1 MWFTFRNSNLDK
13 DMGKRDNLKN
23 KRYIYDYVV
32 PLTSKHVDAQWHFQL
47 WFDGLL
53 QLHQQGLSA
62 IPTRSEFALLLP
74 IGQVL
79 TTWMFFETLCW
90 WWEVEN
96 INASY
101 WWAKIRPINCPGL
114 VKTSLWL
121 LNLEGRRARWRPM
134 KLTSSDS
141 LFEQLRLEWTAQS
154 NFRLVN
160 RSISFTCRS
169 TTF

>member
-1 MWFTFRNSNLDK
+1 MIMWFRWPQNT
-13 DMGKRDNLKN
+13 
-23 KRYIYDYVV
+23 
-32 PLTSKHVDAQWHFQL
+32 LTPWHFQL

-62 IPTRSEFALLLP
+62 IPTRSASVLLIP
-74 IGQVL
+74 IRQVL
-79 TTWMFFETLCW
+79 TTGMFFLTLCW

-101 WWAKIRPINCPGL
+101 WWAKIRPINCSGL
-114 VKTSLWL
+114 VEATLWL
-121 LNLEGRRARWRPM
+121 LNLEGRRARWHPM
-134 KLTSSDS
+134 KLISSDS

-154 NFRLVN
+154 DFRVVN
-160 RSISFTCRS
+160 RSMSFTCRS

>member
-1 MWFTFRNSNLDK
+1 MIMWFRWPQNTLTLNDIFNCDS
-13 DMGKRDNLKN
+13 MGFCN
-23 KRYIYDYVV
+23 
-32 PLTSKHVDAQWHFQL
+32 
-47 WFDGLL
+47 
-53 QLHQQGLSA
+53 HQQGLSA
-62 IPTRSEFALLLP
+62 IPTRSEFAILLS
-74 IGQVL
+74 IRQVL
-79 TTWMFFETLCW
+79 TTGMFFETLCW
-90 WWEVEN
+90 WWEVEI

-101 WWAKIRPINCPGL
+101 WWAKIRPINCSVL

-121 LNLEGRRARWRPM
+121 MNLEGRRARWRPM

-160 RSISFTCRS
+160 RSMSFTCRS